1 VDFLT
6 TMARERRELVLRE
19 ERRVSTAELR
29 DQAEMRSADVRP
41 FGQALRRGDKGGIRA
56 IAEVKR
62 SSPSA
67 GVLREQYEPASI
79 AMAYEKAGASAISV
93 LTEPSRFGGAIEHLS
108 RVRDR
113 VQLPVL
119 LKDFVIHERQLYQ
132 ARAAGADAV
141 LLIVALLDSTQ
152 LLDYASLARELSL
165 EPFLE
170 IHEERELERA
180 PLVPGAGIGV
190 NNRDLRSLEIRQGW
204 AERIIPKIPA
214 DRLRV
219 AESGYREPAELEALG
234 RAGADA
240 VLVGESLL
248 RSESP
253 GEALRALLGGDGA
266 SKGDRK
272 E

>member
-1 VDFLT
+1 MDFLT
-6 TMARERRELVLRE
+6 TISRERRERVLRD

-29 DQAEMRSADVRP
+29 DQAEMRSADIRP
-41 FGQALRRGDKGGIRA
+41 FGQALRRGGAGPVRV

-67 GVLREQYEPASI
+67 GVLRESYEPGAI

-93 LTEPSRFGGAIEHLS
+93 LTEPSRFGGSIDHLS

-113 VQLPVL
+113 VRLPVL
-119 LKDFVIHERQLYQ
+119 LKDFVIHERQLYE
-132 ARAAGADAV
+132 ARAAGADAA
-141 LLIVALLDSTQ
+141 LLIVALLDSGQ
-152 LLDYASLARELSL
+152 LLDYAALAGELGL
-165 EPFLE
+165 EPFIE
-170 IHEERELERA
+170 VHEERELERA
-180 PLVPGAGIGV
+180 LAVAGAAIGV
-190 NNRDLRSLEIRQGW
+190 NNRDLRTLEFRKGW
-204 AERIIPKIPA
+204 AERLIPGIPA

-219 AESGYREPAELEALG
+219 AESGYKEHAELEALA

-253 GEALRALLGGDGA
+253 GEALRALLAGDGMHGTEA
-266 SKGDRK
+266 GA
-272 E
+272 

>member
-41 FGQALRRGDKGGIRA
+41 FCQALRRGDKDGVRA

-67 GVLREQYEPASI
+67 GVLREQYEPATI

-132 ARAAGADAV
+132 ARAAGADA
-141 LLIVALLDSTQ
+141 A
-152 LLDYASLARELSL
+152 LARDLSL
-165 EPFLE
+165 EPLLE

-180 PLVPGAGIGV
+180 LAVPGAGIGV

-204 AERIIPKIPA
+204 AERIIPGIPA

-219 AESGYREPAELEALG
+219 AESGYRERGELDALG

-253 GEALRALLGGDGA
+253 GEALRALLGGDGKA
-266 SKGDRK
+266 KGDA
-272 E
+272 

>member
-1 VDFLT
+1 MDFLT

-29 DQAEMRSADVRP
+29 DQAEMRGADIRP
-41 FGQALRRGDKGGIRA
+41 FGEALRRGGKGGVRA

-67 GVLREQYEPASI
+67 GVLREQYEPATI

-119 LKDFVIHERQLYQ
+119 LKDFVVHERQLYQ
-132 ARAAGADAV
+132 ARAAGADAA

-152 LLDYASLARELSL
+152 LLDYAALARDLSL

-180 PLVPGAGIGV
+180 LAVPGAGIGV
-190 NNRDLRSLEIRQGW
+190 NNRDLRSLQIRQGW
-204 AERIIPKIPA
+204 AERIIPGIPA

-219 AESGYREPAELEALG
+219 GESGYRERAELDALG

-266 SKGDRK
+266 AKGDA
-272 E
+272 